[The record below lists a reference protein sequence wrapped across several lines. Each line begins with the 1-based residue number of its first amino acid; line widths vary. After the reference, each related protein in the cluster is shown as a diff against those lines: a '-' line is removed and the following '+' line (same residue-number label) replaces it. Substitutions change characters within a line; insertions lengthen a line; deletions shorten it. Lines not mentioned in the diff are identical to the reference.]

1 MEGMVMKKEYFN
13 PTTSIISLHSE
24 MIICT
29 SGVNPDSIIES
40 FEEPEDFI
48 W

>member
-1 MEGMVMKKEYFN
+1 MKKEYFN

-24 MIICT
+24 MIICL
-29 SGVNPDSIIES
+29 SGEAPDSSVEDML
-40 FEEPEDFI
+40 EPVDLP